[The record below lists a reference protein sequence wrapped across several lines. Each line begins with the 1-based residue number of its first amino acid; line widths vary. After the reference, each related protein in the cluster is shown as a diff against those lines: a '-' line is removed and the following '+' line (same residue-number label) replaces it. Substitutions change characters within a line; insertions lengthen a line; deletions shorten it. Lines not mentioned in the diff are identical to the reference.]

1 MSEEVTTTLTARYDD
16 FAKRIEALGEDAAM
30 AVRDKAA
37 ANHHEGL
44 QFELNTLFD
53 QDPTS

>member
-37 ANHHEGL
+37 ANRHEGL
-44 QFELNTLFD
+44 QFEPNTLFV